1 MINPKSSLQ
10 AFALLFVCCFVV
22 FMSVSTIGVF
32 LGAVINFL
40 KDDLWKFGW
49 SDITGL
55 IAGALIYTVF
65 ATVGIWFFSRLK
77 AHKAVKEKDIER
89 KWK

>member
-1 MINPKSSLQ
+1 MIKPKSSLQ
-10 AFALLFVCCFVV
+10 AFALLFVYCFVL
-22 FMSVSTIGVF
+22 FMFVSVIGVF

-40 KDDLWKFGW
+40 KSNLWEFGW

-65 ATVGIWFFSRLK
+65 ATVGIWFLSRLK
-77 AHKAVKEKDIER
+77 AHKAAKEKDIES
-89 KWK
+89 K

>member
-10 AFALLFVCCFVV
+10 AFALLFVYCFVV
-22 FMSVSTIGVF
+22 FMSVSIIGVL

-40 KDDLWKFGW
+40 KGDLWKFGC

-65 ATVGIWFFSRLK
+65 ATVGIWFLSRLN
-77 AHKAVKEKDIER
+77 AHKAAKR
-89 KWK
+89 K